1 MQALGLATMTFK
13 AGCAAVVQRAE
24 HRLTCSD
31 MVNTGEE
38 NFDCMGTHGCSIDII
53 NCLGKILG
61 NHDDMLVHAFNGQK
75 KVA

>member
-1 MQALGLATMTFK
+1 
-13 AGCAAVVQRAE
+13 
-24 HRLTCSD
+24 